1 MRAAKAANIGHLST
15 HAFRHTYRSW
25 LDTVGTSIAT
35 QRTMMRH
42 ASITTTMGYGMVFD
56 DAMTTASNRVA
67 QLAFLANGAQT
78 EREPG

>member
-1 MRAAKAANIGHLST
+1 
-15 HAFRHTYRSW
+15 
-25 LDTVGTSIAT
+25 
-35 QRTMMRH
+35 MRH